1 MYQKVFL
8 LYVQLSYEGAKAM
21 PCTTE
26 IPLVLLYEGAKDTG
40 TETLI
45 TVLWDNCRVFLILSG
60 KGGKISEILQIWFV
74 S

>member
-1 MYQKVFL
+1 MF
-8 LYVQLSYEGAKAM
+8 
-21 PCTTE
+21 CTTE